1 MVEADRQPMSA
12 SSKARSQQAARSLE
26 SDVAMTKMMRKIVV
40 EKKRTWTWE
49 MDEEYFDE
57 MRVMAKKFMKR
68 SWIGLLYE
76 NTLLLMSVV
85 SCLQHIY
92 SSYFDTLT
100 DAKLI
105 RTSDIVELV
114 FASAFAFD
122 WVLSFCLADHKVM
135 FCYR

>member
-1 MVEADRQPMSA
+1 MSA

-49 MDEEYFDE
+49 VDEEYFDE

-76 NTLLLMSVV
+76 NTLLLMSVA
-85 SCLQHIY
+85 SCVHHIY
-92 SSYFDTLT
+92 SSYLDTLT